1 MLLHIIIIGNITK
14 HEWDVMLEED
24 WQRGNRKR
32 GNEWGLIEKSRERG
46 NQSNVRDRKKGRL
59 KEKG

>member
-14 HEWDVMLEED
+14 HEWDIMLEED

-46 NQSNVRDRKKGRL
+46 NQ
-59 KEKG
+59 